1 MHRLLHHSILAALLL
16 CFASSCTTA
25 YDVQGRPRQVV
36 DPGAAL
42 IGAAVVGLIA
52 YGIASANDD
61 NDDCRHRNSGY
72 RNSRYRDDRH
82 WHH

>member
-1 MHRLLHHSILAALLL
+1 MKRLLPNLLVAALI
-16 CFASSCTTA
+16 SSCTTA
-25 YDVQGRPRQVV
+25 YDAQGRPRQVV

-52 YGIASANDD
+52 YGIANANDD
-61 NDDCRHRNSGY
+61 DDCRRRNSGH
-72 RNSRYRDDRH
+72 RSSRYRDDRH